1 MQPSARYTLAFT
13 MLVSVVGSIFVAS
26 TAVLLEDRQDANR
39 LLDRRTKVLDVA
51 GLVLPGERVSSED
64 VNDRFAANIRPLI
77 VDLESGDE
85 VTDVDIEEFDQ
96 RSATQD
102 PATSRSAPAN
112 AAGIVRLPELAL
124 LYHVVEGDEITA
136 VILPIEG
143 QGLWSTMYGFIA
155 LSADLETINGIT
167 FYEHGETPGLGG
179 EIDNP
184 SWKASWQ
191 GRKAFD
197 EQWIPR
203 IEVLKGAAPPAD
215 QAPYQVDGLAG
226 STLTARGVSNTVQF
240 WLSDEGFGP
249 YLERYRRDRGIT

>member
-1 MQPSARYTLAFT
+1 MQPSARYTLGFT
-13 MLVSVVGSIFVAS
+13 VLVSVVGSIFVAS
-26 TAVLLEDRQDANR
+26 TAVVLKERQEANR

-64 VNDRFAANIRPLI
+64 VNDRFDANIRPLI
-77 VDLESGDE
+77 VDLDSGDE
-85 VTDVDIEEFDQ
+85 VNADIEEFDQ
-96 RSATQD
+96 RAATQN
-102 PATSRSAPAN
+102 PATSRSAPPN
-112 AAGIVRLPELAL
+112 AAGITRLPERAL

-136 VILPIEG
+136 LILPIEG

-249 YLERYRRDRGIT
+249 YLEGYRQSRGIT